1 MSNLKTERT
10 MSKLHVKKGDTVL
23 VLSGNDKGKQG
34 KVLRVDVKNSRAV
47 VEGVRIISKHTRPNT
62 EHPQGGII
70 KQEAPIHISNLMVVD
85 KNGKP
90 SRIGRKKD
98 ETTGKLVRYSKKTGE
113 IIK

>member
-1 MSNLKTERT
+1 

-34 KVLRVDVKNSRAV
+34 KVMSVDVEKNRAV
-47 VEGVRIISKHTRPNT
+47 VEGVRIMSKHTRPNT

-85 KNGKP
+85 KSGKP
-90 SRIGRKKD
+90 TRIGRKKD
-98 ETTGKLVRYSKKTGE
+98 ENGKSVRYSKKTGE

>member
-1 MSNLKTERT
+1 

-34 KVLRVDVKNSRAV
+34 KVMSVDPEKNRAI
-47 VEGVRIISKHTRPNT
+47 VEGVRIVSKHTRPNT

-70 KQEAPIHISNLMVVD
+70 KQEAPIHISNLMVVGND
-85 KNGKP
+85 GKP
-90 SRIGRKKD
+90 TRIGRKKD
-98 ETTGKLVRYSKKTGE
+98 ENGKSVRYSKKTGE

>member
-1 MSNLKTERT
+1 

-34 KVLRVDVKNSRAV
+34 KVMRVDVKNNRTI

-85 KNGKP
+85 KNGTP
-90 SRIGRKKD
+90 SRIGRKID
-98 ETTGKLVRYSKKTGE
+98 ESTGKLARYSKKTGE